1 MADGTLKKSW
11 FALWVR
17 PKHEK
22 KVSQIL
28 SQKGIEQLLPLYRAR
43 RQWSDRNKEVDLPL
57 FPGYVFSQF
66 DPTVRVPILNTPG
79 VIDIV
84 RMGSNLASVA
94 DDEIIALQALM
105 RAGLPCQPWPY
116 LETGQTVSIE
126 NGPFAGLTGT
136 VIKIK
141 KVPRLVL
148 SVTLLHR
155 SVLVEIDRDWVH
167 PTRRPAAACSP
178 AEYFPL
184 RA

>member
-1 MADGTLKKSW
+1 MEEGTLKTSW

-22 KVSQIL
+22 KVSYIL
-28 SQKGIEQLLPLYRAR
+28 AQKGIEQLLPLYRAR

-66 DPTVRVPILNTPG
+66 DPTFRVPILNTPG

-84 RMGSNLASVA
+84 RMGSSLASVA
-94 DDEIIALQALM
+94 DAEITALQSLM

-116 LETGQTVSIE
+116 LETGQPVEIE
-126 NGPFAGLTGT
+126 NGPFAGLTGK

-141 KVPRLVL
+141 KVARLVL

-155 SVLVEIDRDWVH
+155 SVLVEIDRDWVR
-167 PTRRPAAACSP
+167 PARRAAAACGQ
-178 AEYFPL
+178 AEYLPL